1 MSWTLQDSAVVPYLQ
16 ACRAASQG
24 SDFFRGFKSH
34 PAYRH
39 VLEHVSY
46 EEGQQ
51 YLDEIKIDYKDKLD
65 EIKENDALGTPVTCT
80 YDGVGTIS
88 PTTVRYLKNTS
99 DIVTK
104 FGTSFNSIV
113 EIGGGYGGLCKVLSS
128 FVDFEQYLLL
138 DLEEC
143 NMLSRK
149 YLSHFDLPTMS
160 YQAEEIV
167 EVEDRFDLL
176 ISNYALSEC
185 NRETQMMYIER
196 FVKNSDKFYLMHN
209 NFHADNGNMSYE
221 EFLDVMS
228 DTHDIE
234 YYGEHGVPENPKV
247 MFGTVK

>member
-1 MSWTLQDSAVVPYLQ
+1 MSWTLQDSAVTPYLQ
-16 ACRAASQG
+16 ACRAAAQG
-24 SDFFRGFKSH
+24 SDFFKNFKSH

-39 VLEHVSY
+39 VLEHVSM
-46 EEGQQ
+46 EEGHQ
-51 YLDEIKIDYKDKLD
+51 YLDEIEIDYKDKLD
-65 EIKENDALGTPVTCT
+65 EIKENDLYGTPIQCS
-80 YDGVGTIS
+80 YDGIGMIS

-99 DIVTK
+99 DIVNK
-104 FGTSFNSIV
+104 FGTSFDSIV

-128 FVDFEQYLLL
+128 FVKFEQYLLL

-149 YLSHFDLPTMS
+149 YLSLFDLPTMS

-167 EVEDRFDLL
+167 DVDDNFDLL

-196 FVKNSDKFYLMHN
+196 FVKKSDKFYLMHN

-221 EFLDVMS
+221 EFIEIMS

-247 MFGTVK
+247 MFGVIK